1 MVPDSLPLL
10 LAAVEKNSRERGLVS
25 PPAALEEGLEAIGI
39 LQNNL
44 GAQPSGTFSLRRAAG
59 SELGAA
65 TGHSHS
71 VPAGYLGLLNILERT
86 PPEHTNPLSRR
97 PSPTHKKSHKL
108 PPTSYEKQCSN
119 SLQYVTIN
127 LRQSTISFRIRLYT
141 IFFSLWSTKYNFFMK
156 FL

>member
-1 MVPDSLPLL
+1 MARPGCVSSRRLRIPKPSAGTLWLWTVAAPSSLPADRRKLK
-10 LAAVEKNSRERGLVS
+10 V
-25 PPAALEEGLEAIGI
+25 P
-39 LQNNL
+39 L
-44 GAQPSGTFSLRRAAG
+44 GCAP
-59 SELGAA
+59 
-65 TGHSHS
+65 
-71 VPAGYLGLLNILERT
+71 GYFAEYQGLLTILPKP

-97 PSPTHKKSHKL
+97 PFPTHKKSHKL

-119 SLQYVTIN
+119 TLQYVTIN